1 MAVAHVLSDRS
12 VSVATAA
19 HRLGFTS
26 DGNLCR
32 MMGALTRMTPT
43 DVRTVRGW
51 NTLLISFA
59 WVHLTPEA
67 LDAWAGLDGLFERR
81 VA

>member
-1 MAVAHVLSDRS
+1 MLSDRS
-12 VSVATAA
+12 VTVAAA
-19 HRLGFTS
+19 AARLGFSS

-32 MMGALTRMTPT
+32 MMTSLTRLTPT
-43 DVRTVRGW
+43 DVRTLRGW

-59 WVHLTPEA
+59 WQHLTPEA
-67 LDAWAGLDGLFERR
+67 LDGWAGLDGLFERR